1 MDLSALGRQ
10 FGLDEQ
16 QTRSAFE
23 ALAPVVA
30 AGMRR
35 NAVQSSGGGLGD
47 LLGSLGGGNPA
58 AYADDYTAFERPG
71 AVDDGNAVLGQIFGS
86 KDVSRGVAQQ
96 LSGSTGISDSIL
108 KKLLPLVAAVLT
120 AGRDTLTRMIGAEL
134 PARSIALTTAVAV
147 MMAGLTTAPLGEWV
161 ALDVALLGGLF
172 VCALLLA
179 VAYVLLVSAVR
190 TGEVSFIAPFRY
202 VSILLALVFG
212 ITVFGDT
219 PSFSACLG
227 GAVIVGSGLL
237 IFHRERARSR

>member
-1 MDLSALGRQ
+1 MLVGAILWAKETLHLRRLAMPLNIVRSLFEVAVTFFFLAGVVRLPLATATTIMFTAPIFLTLLAFFVLREHVGPWRWAAVVAGFLGVVLIADPST
-10 FGLDEQ
+10 GLDP
-16 QTRSAFE
+16 F
-23 ALAPVVA
+23 
-30 AGMRR
+30 M
-35 NAVQSSGGGLGD
+35 
-47 LLGSLGGGNPA
+47 
-58 AYADDYTAFERPG
+58 
-71 AVDDGNAVLGQIFGS
+71 
-86 KDVSRGVAQQ
+86 
-96 LSGSTGISDSIL
+96 
-108 KKLLPLVAAVLT
+108 LLPLVAAVLT